1 MSSWFLIHKYI
12 QVQQELLAEILM
24 YVWGRK
30 SLRSA
35 LNNFFI
41 SEIQK
46 ALQKMMEACQKK
58 KKPQEPARRASHWPN
73 LGQFEHENNYNK
85 NHNLLNK
92 VGIHEY

>member
-1 MSSWFLIHKYI
+1 
-12 QVQQELLAEILM
+12 
-24 YVWGRK
+24 
-30 SLRSA
+30 
-35 LNNFFI
+35 
-41 SEIQK
+41 
-46 ALQKMMEACQKK
+46 MMEACQKKKK